1 MHFKD
6 VCSLNPKKFTK
17 MRTTL
22 KNEHRISIQPW
33 GVPLD
38 DIRGNHSHFLTHNSR
53 RSENEV
59 TAYSIIEL
67 RINSGLA
74 FGVWSSQWN
83 SIMSDEKTSR

>member
-6 VCSLNPKKFTK
+6 VCSSNPKKFIK

-67 RINSGLA
+67 KINSGWPRFRGLE
-74 FGVWSSQWN
+74 FTMEFHNVG
-83 SIMSDEKTSR
+83 